1 MAIDSEPQVN
11 LAYRL
16 DALCAAASSLQ
27 SDPKTEPTARE
38 LVTLIR
44 ASSEFRNMNMLAQAA
59 QQAESA
65 NSTEFPGRLRS
76 LIICMH
82 QELNQRNPN
91 PGVIIVTQDKS
102 LITALKPELESRGYP
117 VVVTN
122 TPSEARGIL
131 ATQTVG
137 VCILDLVLAGQ
148 DGRDVIS
155 EFRTLPGT
163 ASLLIVA
170 IEPHLAPSGLD
181 NRALSDDDAFF
192 RKPVNAADVANFLSL
207 RLRRGPTK
215 NRAARR
221 DPTTG
226 TPNRAACYESFSQI
240 QRSCS
245 EGEPISFAL
254 FGIHRFNTLVRNGGR
269 AVREDLIRQLGSL
282 LSASFRSSDVVARWG
297 VSEFAV
303 IMPGEDH
310 YGATKAIEKVLP
322 ALNRQMIT
330 TPAGKPLPITL
341 CAGLTLVNNQTPL
354 EDAAA
359 TAECHLY
366 MAFHQAWHN
375 PRKNWL
381 VSDAIQAS
389 RRSETI
395 ALLQPDPMMAKVLQ
409 QVLERETFKVQSF
422 SSSKELRSALNQQS
436 FNLLIMDGNLPEA
449 EGQAIM
455 EEIRGIPNQRQLLTM
470 MIVGDDSGIER
481 SLKLGVHDYA
491 IKPLS
496 MPRVRSQILRILW
509 QREESRSHARMTVMV
524 VDHEVPQ
531 LLISGTALHQLGE
544 CQVLL
549 ARGPQDAIRRL
560 LHTQPHYLVLDMT
573 MPEMSGEEF
582 MRAIPDLDWLKNM
595 EIIMAAPASF
605 SLPAQNSARKVLG
618 VISRPYRPIKFIKEI
633 RDLIPMLQNDTLPPP
648 PFLPAPLEAE
658 VQRILSL

>member
-1 MAIDSEPQVN
+1 
-11 LAYRL
+11 
-16 DALCAAASSLQ
+16 
-27 SDPKTEPTARE
+27 
-38 LVTLIR
+38 
-44 ASSEFRNMNMLAQAA
+44 
-59 QQAESA
+59 
-65 NSTEFPGRLRS
+65 
-76 LIICMH
+76 
-82 QELNQRNPN
+82 
-91 PGVIIVTQDKS
+91 
-102 LITALKPELESRGYP
+102 
-117 VVVTN
+117 
-122 TPSEARGIL
+122 
-131 ATQTVG
+131 
-137 VCILDLVLAGQ
+137 
-148 DGRDVIS
+148 
-155 EFRTLPGT
+155 
-163 ASLLIVA
+163 
-170 IEPHLAPSGLD
+170 
-181 NRALSDDDAFF
+181 
-192 RKPVNAADVANFLSL
+192 
-207 RLRRGPTK
+207 
-215 NRAARR
+215 
-221 DPTTG
+221 
-226 TPNRAACYESFSQI
+226 
-240 QRSCS
+240 
-245 EGEPISFAL
+245 
-254 FGIHRFNTLVRNGGR
+254 
-269 AVREDLIRQLGSL
+269 
-282 LSASFRSSDVVARWG
+282 VARWG

-381 VSDAIQAS
+381 VSDAIQVA

-422 SSSKELRSALNQQS
+422 SSSKELRSALNQQA

-449 EGQAIM
+449 EGQAIR
-455 EEIRGIPNQRQLLTM
+455 EEIRGLPNQRQLLTM

-496 MPRVRSQILRILW
+496 VPRVRSQILRLLW

-605 SLPAQNSARKVLG
+605 SLPAQNSARTVLG